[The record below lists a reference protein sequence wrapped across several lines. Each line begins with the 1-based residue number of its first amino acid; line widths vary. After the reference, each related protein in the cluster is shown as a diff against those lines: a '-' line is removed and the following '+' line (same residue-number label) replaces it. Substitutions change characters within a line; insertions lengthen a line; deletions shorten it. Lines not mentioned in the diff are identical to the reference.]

1 MNIVY
6 VCIAIFIAWLLI
18 ELLLLKCQQ
27 RRTRSNKVV
36 SPKGRPI
43 TFR

>member
-6 VCIAIFIAWLLI
+6 TCVAIVIAWIIL
-18 ELLLLKCQQ
+18 ELMFLKCQQ

-43 TFR
+43 SFR

>member
-1 MNIVY
+1 MNVLIVCG
-6 VCIAIFIAWLLI
+6 VILVAWFIL
-18 ELLLLKCQQ
+18 ELMFLKCQQ

-43 TFR
+43 SFR